1 MTASMTSEGAAARG
15 AEPVRESRPAG
26 EARPGS
32 AVRVAFAALVLAMLP
47 AVLDQTI
54 LATALPTIAGDL
66 GRLSDVSWLV
76 TAYVV
81 ASTAATPLWGKLGD
95 RHGHKR
101 LLQIALAL
109 FVAASAL
116 CGAAQDM
123 TQLIVVRALQGLGA
137 GGLMT
142 LAMAAVGDLVAPRER
157 GRYQGY
163 IAATFAVATVI
174 GPLLG
179 GLIVDHASW
188 RWVFYVNL
196 PVGALALAALA
207 ARLPAPPVE
216 RPRRPLDLPGA
227 ALLAAA
233 TGTLLLTT
241 VWGGGRYGWGSPQIL
256 ALIAGTILLAAALAL
271 RERRAAEPI
280 VPLRMLR
287 TRAVAVASAGLFLA
301 TASLFAV
308 VVFVPVF
315 LQRAAGISP
324 TAAGLLMAPMMLGT
338 TATTILAGRRMVATG
353 RYKVFPVAGL
363 AVMAAGLVLLAALA
377 GQRSP
382 AATAAALVVFG
393 VGFGGVSQVLVMAV
407 QNSVDRRELG
417 TATAATSFFRA
428 LGGAI
433 GAAFLGAVFAA
444 RAGTDVAGAVRA
456 VFAAAAPLAVLGAFA
471 VARLPELPLRSSPP
485 DR

>member
-1 MTASMTSEGAAARG
+1 MTASPAQERAPEGHVQSAAEPRSGGAADARAGGDPAARARG
-15 AEPVRESRPAG
+15 AAQPTVGGAADARAG
-26 EARPGS
+26 
-32 AVRVAFAALVLAMLP
+32 VRVAFAALVLAMLP

-76 TAYVV
+76 TSYVV
-81 ASTAATPLWGKLGD
+81 AATAATPLWGKLGD

-109 FVAASAL
+109 FVGASAL

-123 TQLIVVRALQGLGA
+123 TQLIVVRALQGLAA

-196 PVGALALAALA
+196 PGGALALVALG
-207 ARLPAPPVE
+207 ARLPA
-216 RPRRPLDLPGA
+216 RPTDKPHRPLDLPGA

-233 TGTLLLTT
+233 TTTLLLTT
-241 VWGGGRYGWGSPQIL
+241 VWGGDRYGWGSPQIL
-256 ALIAGTILLAAALAL
+256 ALGAATLLLAAALAV

-287 TRAVAVASAGLFLA
+287 TPAVAVASAGLFLA

-308 VVFVPVF
+308 VVFV
-315 LQRAAGISP
+315 
-324 TAAGLLMAPMMLGT
+324 
-338 TATTILAGRRMVATG
+338 
-353 RYKVFPVAGL
+353 
-363 AVMAAGLVLLAALA
+363 
-377 GQRSP
+377 
-382 AATAAALVVFG
+382 
-393 VGFGGVSQVLVMAV
+393 
-407 QNSVDRRELG
+407 
-417 TATAATSFFRA
+417 
-428 LGGAI
+428 
-433 GAAFLGAVFAA
+433 
-444 RAGTDVAGAVRA
+444 
-456 VFAAAAPLAVLGAFA
+456 
-471 VARLPELPLRSSPP
+471 
-485 DR
+485 